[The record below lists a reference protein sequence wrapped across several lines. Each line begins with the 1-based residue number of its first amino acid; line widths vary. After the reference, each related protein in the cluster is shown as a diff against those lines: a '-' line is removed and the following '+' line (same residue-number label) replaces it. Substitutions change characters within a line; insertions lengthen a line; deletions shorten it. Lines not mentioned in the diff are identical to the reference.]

1 MGTCVHVC
9 VQVPR
14 YVFRDR
20 RSASRL
26 VLAFRLAQQCLHRLG
41 DPRVCPALV
50 VSAAL
55 APVGSQECNL
65 AWVLRTQTQLLT
77 LHGKRFPPESALQ
90 ACLLLCLSVCS
101 FLRSSTTQKQIKILF
116 DDYFVFK
123 QISFPFF
130 YLFFF
135 LDFFYLIH
143 MSILFIRVSV
153 CYSVMWCAGT

>member
-1 MGTCVHVC
+1 MLKLVNTRYDCLFYCVKLPVTVLSFFLCVPRMDFLFKMLVIFPDIVFLESWGMCTCVHVC
-9 VQVPR
+9 VQVPQ

-26 VLAFRLAQQCLHRLG
+26 VLAFHLAQQCLHRLG

-101 FLRSSTTQKQIKILF
+101 FFKI
-116 DDYFVFK
+116 
-123 QISFPFF
+123 
-130 YLFFF
+130 
-135 LDFFYLIH
+135 
-143 MSILFIRVSV
+143 
-153 CYSVMWCAGT
+153 